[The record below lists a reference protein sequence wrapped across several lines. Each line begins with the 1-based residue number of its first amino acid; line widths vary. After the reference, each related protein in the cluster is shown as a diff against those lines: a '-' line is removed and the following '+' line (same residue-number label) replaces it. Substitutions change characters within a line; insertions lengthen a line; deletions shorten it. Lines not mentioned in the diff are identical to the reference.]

1 MVCDS
6 IMFQNEKIHNQTL
19 VINYDI
25 IFLLLI
31 IILGIFINKHI
42 YLLK

>member
-1 MVCDS
+1 MVFDS